1 MWNIFSN
8 LIFWSLY
15 FIIFRSLSRQEFV
28 FQEFVFLGVCLSGVC
43 LSGVCHG
50 AEFKEFEPRLKFESR
65 LKLGWFHLKLCSAFP
80 NLSRCLIGT
89 DFWRFFGLGLSF
101 RPLLTS
107 LLLRRIKNISS
118 KLKSCHIVNYSKSLY
133 KTHFVTL
140 IFILMLNK
148 RLFKQRLKISVFK
161 ICL

>member
-1 MWNIFSN
+1 MTLSGPSTATRLNINCETFFQ
-8 LIFWSLY
+8 IWY
-15 FIIFRSLSRQEFV
+15 F
-28 FQEFVFLGVCLSGVC
+28 GVCISLF
-43 LSGVCHG
+43 SGVCHG

-65 LKLGWFHLKLCSAFP
+65 LKLGWFHLKLYSAFP
-80 NLSRCLIGT
+80 DLSRCLIGT
-89 DFWRFFGLGLSF
+89 DFWRFFKFGLGLSF
-101 RPLLTS
+101 RPLLTSLFLKS